1 MSCAIVDV
9 AAGAVV
15 VWVSADLTSSFMMP
29 DYSQRAV
36 SPAT

>member
-1 MSCAIVDV
+1 VDV
-9 AAGAVV
+9 AAGADTV